1 MPCHSRF
8 IGLGITKGSFF
19 VTASDRSIDSSRRLD
34 LLIIVFLTMQLLV
47 ALALMAA
54 VSATVSSVIT
64 WVIVR
69 SALVCQPKK
78 AVRTDGDCDDEPETI
93 CVDTTTSLYLSSS
106 GEKLHMY
113 KSCIG
118 RFSRVK
124 VHEICVTCARKYANR
139 SSSKRG

>member
-8 IGLGITKGSFF
+8 IALGITKGSFF

-34 LLIIVFLTMQLLV
+34 LLIIVLLTMQLLV

-54 VSATVSSVIT
+54 VSATVSSIIT

-93 CVDTTTSLYLSSS
+93 CVGTNTSLYLSSS

-124 VHEICVTCARKYANR
+124 VHEICVTCARKYAKR

>member
-1 MPCHSRF
+1 
-8 IGLGITKGSFF
+8 
-19 VTASDRSIDSSRRLD
+19 
-34 LLIIVFLTMQLLV
+34 MQLLV

-54 VSATVSSVIT
+54 IFATVSSIVT

-69 SALVCQPKK
+69 GALVCQPKK

-93 CVDTTTSLYLSSS
+93 CLGTDTSLYLSFC
-106 GEKLHMY
+106 GEKLRIY

-124 VHEICVTCARKYANR
+124 VHEICVTCARKYAKR

>member
-8 IGLGITKGSFF
+8 IALSTTKESFF

-34 LLIIVFLTMQLLV
+34 LLTIVLPTMQLLV

-93 CVDTTTSLYLSSS
+93 CLDTTTNLYLSSS

-124 VHEICVTCARKYANR
+124 VHEICVTCARKYAKR

>member
-1 MPCHSRF
+1 
-8 IGLGITKGSFF
+8 
-19 VTASDRSIDSSRRLD
+19 
-34 LLIIVFLTMQLLV
+34 MQLLV

-54 VSATVSSVIT
+54 VSATVSSIIT

-93 CVDTTTSLYLSSS
+93 CVDATTSLYLSSS

-113 KSCIG
+113 KSCVG
-118 RFSRVK
+118 RFLRVK
-124 VHEICVTCARKYANR
+124 VHEICVTCARKYAKR

>member
-1 MPCHSRF
+1 MPCHSPF
-8 IGLGITKGSFF
+8 IALNITKGSFF

-54 VSATVSSVIT
+54 VSATVSSIIT

-124 VHEICVTCARKYANR
+124 VHEICVTCARKYAKR

>member
-8 IGLGITKGSFF
+8 IALGVTKESFF

-34 LLIIVFLTMQLLV
+34 LLIIVLPTMQLLV

-54 VSATVSSVIT
+54 VSATVSSIIT

-93 CVDTTTSLYLSSS
+93 CVDTATSLYLSSS

-124 VHEICVTCARKYANR
+124 VHEICVTCARKYAKR